1 MMLLAALAATLLASA
16 AAAARP
22 VSFGRSAEVPLLPVD
37 EAFQLLPVERR
48 GKTLHVEWNV
58 APGYYLYRDRLAF
71 ELVGAGG
78 ARLGKILL
86 PPGERVTDE
95 HFGEVEVYRGIVAAD
110 LAVRGA
116 LPPGL
121 RVRLAFQGCADAG
134 VCYPP
139 QVRLVGIEPA
149 RP

>member
-1 MMLLAALAATLLASA
+1 MLLAALAAILLASA
-16 AAAARP
+16 AASARP
-22 VSFGRSAEVPLLPVD
+22 VAWGLNTQVSLLPAD

-78 ARLGKILL
+78 ARLGKVML
-86 PPGERVTDE
+86 PRGERVTDE

-110 LAVRGA
+110 LAVSGG
-116 LPPGL
+116 LPAGV

-139 QVRLVGIEPA
+139 QQRTVAVEPA